1 MLKGENALATIAV
14 RDMKRAS
21 DFYEGKLGFTR
32 GPGEEQQ
39 VINYVS
45 GSSTF
50 LVYVSQFAGTN
61 QATAITW
68 AVDDVDGTVQV
79 LKDKGV
85 AFEHYDFAGITHDG
99 DVHVMGKRRN
109 AWLKD
114 PDGNILSVVNK

>member
-14 RDMKRAS
+14 RDLKRAS

>member
-1 MLKGENALATIAV
+1 MLKDDNALATIAV
-14 RDMKRAS
+14 RDLKRAS

-39 VINYVS
+39 VITYVS
-45 GSSTF
+45 GSSSF

-68 AVDDVDGTVQV
+68 TVEDVDGTVLA
-79 LKDKGV
+79 LKEKGV
-85 AFEHYDFAGITHDG
+85 TFEHYDFAGITHDG

-114 PDGNILSVVNK
+114 PDGNILSIVNK